1 MRTARFLVVLIA
13 AALTLFAAGA
23 HANDPIGSVMA
34 EKCSRC
40 HTTSRICR
48 NLGEKNRMEW
58 ESTISRMLQKGAQ
71 LPPARK
77 GEAAQYLALLQ
88 PGTGEVCR

>member
-1 MRTARFLVVLIA
+1 
-13 AALTLFAAGA
+13 
-23 HANDPIGSVMA
+23 
-34 EKCSRC
+34 
-40 HTTSRICR
+40 
-48 NLGEKNRMEW
+48 MEW